1 MAGTTLGAVMWLG
14 QGNQR
19 RVVPRALLLLRVL
32 GDRFRALPKWGG
44 RCGQVMTWRGSPVL
58 HTGCVQALFC
68 MLFKKPLDHGLQQW
82 LCYHPSVLGDERRH
96 REVK

>member
-1 MAGTTLGAVMWLG
+1 
-14 QGNQR
+14 
-19 RVVPRALLLLRVL
+19 
-32 GDRFRALPKWGG
+32 
-44 RCGQVMTWRGSPVL
+44 MTWRGSPVL